1 MENPQTRPC
10 LISQAMST
18 LERRALRPTRRS
30 AVGFLLGL
38 LLLPGGGGVLAQD
51 LALNASTFSSAS
63 EGNSGHT
70 DHTFQVTLTQ
80 SVAGDVGYMLCFS
93 SASSGENYATRND
106 DFRLIKGGV
115 AHNARATCHHS
126 VIRAGQ
132 TNTATGD
139 LIGIRVLGD
148 TRVEPDE
155 KVDVELKPLIY
166 IGDGRHYGNNV
177 PYDYTDRS
185 QMKYGVSLTA
195 ANASQSFTIMNDDQP
210 RVVTRPPPKPLYY
223 HSIVVHSDSDS
234 EDPGRRRISNT
245 TKRQIRVQL
254 FKNPNPNYDI
264 PGGGPTFKICIRPD
278 SGSTATRDHNG
289 TWDAGEDYRL
299 FVGGTIVNGQCR
311 AGLQFGSNGF
321 SSSRIEIDVRNDTDV
336 EPDETVV
343 FTVDFDST
351 EHKDSIQVHPGT
363 YTIRNDDFHVRVAD
377 PEVTIDQTGGPV
389 DEGELARFRVKV
401 AQAPGTKR
409 PPGTPGQHIKVAARV
424 PWSDRVWTTT
434 IITAVLS
441 GSSEWFEV
449 PTNGVTGDYQL
460 CAWVLPGNGYTPG
473 GTSGNAPTS
482 GSSCPSGHTV
492 LVHAAQGTT
501 EVKSS
506 GDGQDGNQ
514 SDDGNVE
521 DDGDTDTDNAPKLAD
536 YSELKAKVRTWAG
549 EQDASSDHAQRWN
562 RVLAALGDQDAIE
575 DGYSPMTAAEA
586 QTHAD
591 KGWTRWDEVVA
602 ALTEVESRAAAEAQA
617 EPEPEPPPPD
627 PELSLSAGSAV
638 DEGASASFTIHA
650 DAAPAADLTV
660 SVSVAQS
667 GDWLDSPGAGTRA
680 VTLAAGATTAS
691 LNVATV
697 NDNTDEPDGS
707 VSVTIDS
714 GAGYAVASSPNDT
727 ASVTVRDDDDP
738 PPPPAIAQGACV
750 SVAQWNTVKG
760 YYQSNANRSPNYG
773 ANWYRVLIA
782 YRQDRGDQAL
792 PAWVGQTAEPTA
804 AYTVK
809 EAEDG
814 EEVWGG
820 WTPVRIVLQ
829 CLEKTYGGV
838 STDSVI
844 GGVPTVGQSGEVGN
858 TNPGEARERDRWN
871 PQTGPRGFE
880 PDALTDFA
888 AGSCVSPRL
897 RSEAAARANETWRGA
912 SHVERWLRV
921 GQTLSGG
928 ANDATV
934 VTPAEAGFHA
944 AAGQPGWLP
953 VADALRCME
962 QQSLREALSR

>member
-1 MENPQTRPC
+1 MENPQTRSC
-10 LISQAMST
+10 LISQAMSA
-18 LERRALRPTRRS
+18 LERRALRPTLRS
-30 AVGFLLGL
+30 AVGLLLGL
-38 LLLPGGGGVLAQD
+38 LLLLGGGGVMAQD
-51 LALNASTFSSAS
+51 LALNASRFSSAS
-63 EGNSGHT
+63 EGDSGHT

-93 SASSGENYATRND
+93 SASAGENYATRND

-115 AHNARATCHHS
+115 VQNGRPTCHQS
-126 VIRAGQ
+126 IIRAGQ

-155 KVDVELKPLIY
+155 KIDVELKPLIY
-166 IGDGRHYGNNV
+166 MGDDRHYGDNV
-177 PYDYTDRS
+177 PYNYTDRS
-185 QMKYGVSLTA
+185 QMKYGISLA
-195 ANASQSFTIMNDDQP
+195 AADTQQSFTIMNDDQP
-210 RVVTRPPPKPLYY
+210 RVITRPSPKPLYY
-223 HSIVVHSDSDS
+223 HSIVVYSDSDS
-234 EDPGRRRISNT
+234 EDPNRRITPN

-254 FKNPNPNYDI
+254 VKNPKYDI
-264 PGGGPTFKICIRPD
+264 PGGITGVTFNLCI
-278 SGSTATRDHNG
+278 SGGTATRDHDS
-289 TWDAGEDYRL
+289 TWNAGEDYRL
-299 FVGGTIVNGQCR
+299 LVGGSIVNGRCR
-311 AGLQFGSNGF
+311 GSLSFGSNGF
-321 SSSRIEIDVRNDTDV
+321 SSDRIEIDVRNDEDS

-343 FTVDFDST
+343 LTVQLISSA
-351 EHKDSIQVHPGT
+351 HRDSIQVHPGT

-377 PEVTIDQTGGPV
+377 PEVTIDQAGGPV

-401 AQAPGTKR
+401 AQAPGTQR

-473 GTSGNAPTS
+473 GTSGDAPTS

-501 EVKSS
+501 DVKSS
-506 GDGQDGNQ
+506 GDGQDDNQ
-514 SDDGNVE
+514 SDDGNDGNVD
-521 DDGDTDTDNAPKLAD
+521 DDGGTETGSTPPD
-536 YSELKAKVRTWAG
+536 YSALKATVRGYAEETWHGDEHVNRWKRALAG
-549 EQDASSDHAQRWN
+549 
-562 RVLAALGDQDAIE
+562 LGDGDAIAE
-575 DGYSPMTAAEA
+575 GYAPMTADEA
-586 QTHAD
+586 QDMAD
-591 KGWTRWDEVVA
+591 AYSASRWDPVVE
-602 ALTEVESRAAAEAQA
+602 ALTDLESRQSA
-617 EPEPEPPPPD
+617 EPEPEPEPD
-627 PELSLSAGSAV
+627 PIPALSLSGGSAV

-650 DAAPAADLTV
+650 NPAPATDVTV

-667 GDWLDSPGAGTRA
+667 GDWLDSPGAGTRS
-680 VTLAAGATTAS
+680 VTLAAGATAAGID
-691 LNVATV
+691 VATV

-707 VSVTIDS
+707 VSLTLDT
-714 GAGYAVASSPNDT
+714 GTGYTVASSPNDT

-738 PPPPAIAQGACV
+738 PPPPPAIAQGTCV

-760 YYQSNANRSPNYG
+760 YYDSNANRSPNYG

-782 YRQDRGDQAL
+782 YRQDRGDQTL
-792 PAWVGQTAEPTA
+792 PAWVGATAEPTA
-804 AYTVK
+804 AFT
-809 EAEDG
+809 AEDAED
-814 EEVWGG
+814 EESKWSG
-820 WTPVRIVLQ
+820 WTPVREILQ

-844 GGVPTVGQSGEVGN
+844 GGVPAMGQSGEVG
-858 TNPGEARERDRWN
+858 TTTSGEARERNRWN
-871 PQTGPRGFE
+871 PQDSPGGFE
-880 PDALTDFA
+880 PDASPDFA
-888 AGSCVSPRL
+888 AGACVSPQL
-897 RSEAAARANETWRGA
+897 RSEAAARASETWRGA
-912 SHVERWLRV
+912 AHVERWLRV
-921 GQTLSGG
+921 GQTFSGG

-934 VTPAEAGFHA
+934 VTPAEASFRA